1 MNYQKLMTDS
11 LTSLLDGKESLK
23 CSFFAILLQGTN
35 FYSGYW
41 GLSDNNLLGAVLTF
55 SGTEVSYTIKVPLE
69 IKRKIHIVLIAKNV
83 LLKLVKYGE
92 KPTKNISTK

>member
-11 LTSLLDGKESLK
+11 LTSLLDGNESLK

-55 SGTEVSYTIKVPLE
+55 SGTEVSYTIKEPFSKAIYSE
-69 IKRKIHIVLIAKNV
+69 NQIYGRKIL
-83 LLKLVKYGE
+83 
-92 KPTKNISTK
+92 